1 MPHEA
6 GRKKRHDNVF
16 VLAAIAT
23 MGLAAG
29 DSSLAKAAA
38 NRLDRLA
45 IEVAETVKTVACAS
59 GQSSEELAEL
69 IGALE
74 GHRDLRMHRVGT
86 CLIKTTTRGR
96 AASSLL
102 PNTCC

>member
-29 DSSLAKAAA
+29 DSSLAEVSA
-38 NRLDRLA
+38 NRLDRLP
-45 IEVAETVKTVACAS
+45 IEVAETVKTVARAS
-59 GQSSEELAEL
+59 GQSSDELAEL

-74 GHRDLRMHRVGT
+74 GHGDLR
-86 CLIKTTTRGR
+86 I
-96 AASSLL
+96 ASG
-102 PNTCC
+102 

>member
-6 GRKKRHDNVF
+6 GRKKRYDKIF

-29 DSSLAKAAA
+29 DSSLAQVSA

-45 IEVAETVKTVACAS
+45 IEVAETVKTVTGAS

-74 GHRDLRMHRVGT
+74 GHGDLRMHRVGT
-86 CLIKTTTRGR
+86 CLIKNHNSWEGG
-96 AASSLL
+96 
-102 PNTCC
+102 

>member
-6 GRKKRHDNVF
+6 GRKKRYDKIF

-29 DSSLAKAAA
+29 DSSLAEVSA
-38 NRLDRLA
+38 NRLDRLP
-45 IEVAETVKTVACAS
+45 IEVAETVKTVARAS
-59 GQSSEELAEL
+59 GQSSDELAEL

-74 GHRDLRMHRVGT
+74 GHGDLRMHRVGT
-86 CLIKTTTRGR
+86 CLIKNHNSWEGG
-96 AASSLL
+96 
-102 PNTCC
+102 